1 MLVGTHEF
9 ILSDFRKLLK
19 RQISQRLGSGP
30 ADADPIK
37 THPFFKHIS
46 WADVISR
53 KLDPPFKPVLA
64 SDVSFRRNSGK
75 KVMLSPF
82 SGRR

>member
-1 MLVGTHEF
+1 M
-9 ILSDFRKLLK
+9 K
-19 RQISQRLGSGP
+19 RQISQRLGSGA

-37 THPFFKHIS
+37 VHPFFKHIS

-64 SDVSFRRNSGK
+64 SDVRHCVQEYLSQSSVSG
-75 KVMLSPF
+75 
-82 SGRR
+82 

>member
-1 MLVGTHEF
+1 M
-9 ILSDFRKLLK
+9 K

-37 THPFFKHIS
+37 SHPFFKHIS

-53 KLDPPFKPVLA
+53 KLEPPFKPVLA
-64 SDVSFRRNSGK
+64 SDVRSSEIAIATVALICNVHVAG
-75 KVMLSPF
+75 
-82 SGRR
+82 

>member
-1 MLVGTHEF
+1 M
-9 ILSDFRKLLK
+9 FRKLLK

-37 THPFFKHIS
+37 THPFFKHIA
-46 WADVISR
+46 WADVIAR

-64 SDVSFRRNSGK
+64 SDVGSLNSFRNYSNF
-75 KVMLSPF
+75 PTF
-82 SGRR
+82 SG